1 VKSDFSRFLEAA
13 PGRLH
18 ASAHSHHP
26 WPDVTWA
33 AHQQAWEDAARYMDD
48 KWDHVLGAVIPEAKA
63 QVASVLGLT
72 GAESLVFAPN
82 THEFIGRIASTLAHP
97 FSVLTTDSE
106 FHSFARQLARWEE
119 AGVATASRVAAEPF
133 DTFPERFVTAFDG
146 HDLVFVSQVH
156 FNSGYVVPDLASL
169 VGALPESPTIVID
182 GYHGFMALPTNLA
195 RVADR
200 AFYLAGGYKYAMAG
214 EGACFLHVP
223 PSAALRPVDTG
234 WWAGFGALT
243 ENRHDV
249 PYSSGGQRFAGA
261 TADPSGI
268 YRLSAVL
275 KWLGDRGVGVAD
287 IHRHV
292 GRLQQQLLDAL
303 DPGLMASLIP
313 GSDAP
318 DRGHFLTFRRPDAG
332 EIYRRLH
339 AAGVITDFRA
349 DRWRIGLGIYHDAG
363 DVELL
368 AGLINA
374 VLDED

>member
-1 VKSDFSRFLEAA
+1 
-13 PGRLH
+13 
-18 ASAHSHHP
+18 
-26 WPDVTWA
+26 
-33 AHQQAWEDAARYMDD
+33 MDD
-48 KWDHVLGAVIPEAKA
+48 KWDHVFGAVIPEAKA